1 MKKKKTK
8 RQEYD
13 GRYELRKLK
22 EKGGKRFIIV
32 EDGVRMA
39 FQENLRY
46 YREKAGYKQAKE
58 FTKILGL
65 RYTTYVSYKNKG
77 REPKFTIL
85 CKIADLLHVS
95 TDELLGRENNIE
107 KFSRT
112 IMYRFTKVN

>member
-39 FQENLRY
+39 FQENL
-46 YREKAGYKQAKE
+46 
-58 FTKILGL
+58 T
-65 RYTTYVSYKNKG
+65 
-77 REPKFTIL
+77 
-85 CKIADLLHVS
+85 
-95 TDELLGRENNIE
+95 
-107 KFSRT
+107 
-112 IMYRFTKVN
+112 